1 MPSFPPTPDRPPD
14 ILVLS
19 RFIYEFNIARR
30 QMSAYPKGHPVI
42 AAAAGK
48 TMEIFA
54 SLLEN
59 CDEVTLGVARE
70 VLVVGEACLERKNP
84 VFQDLARHL
93 FALGVASLTF
103 SRGLTRGEIITF
115 NELLSHSREEV
126 REAGGLA
133 LLLEGLGIRNIAVEE
148 IDYQAFA
155 TTEEL
160 RIFPPGQ
167 NPAAPPAIPL
177 WEGFIT
183 ALLHARLD
191 PEGAPLSGFEE
202 LGAGAVA
209 ALLNDE
215 FDPNPA
221 NYGASIV
228 AFLRRLAPGQSDD
241 ETRSLAL
248 EKLAD
253 LVGRFNPELRCQ
265 FLSSTFGALSD
276 EGSLATEFIQKLS
289 PDRVAETL
297 ADINDRRLS
306 VPPAIFGILQ
316 KLSRHGGD
324 PGGKVTGGT
333 PSTGEDASESL
344 DLIFREVEADQFVP
358 AGYQVLLDK
367 ILTVEQ
373 PRKDEGD
380 KLEELKKTLGS
391 HRVETKVSAIILEI
405 LNNAPSE
412 SQTQS
417 LKRNT
422 LELFDYFLEMGDFA
436 SLSLMHT
443 GLRRG
448 VGAEAPLPLHQELL
462 AAFTLPRFLEG
473 TLNAPSL
480 WGKEKFEEIEA
491 LIAAVGLPFVEPLL
505 DRLAAADTIPLRR
518 YYMERLQAFGN
529 RTLPAIRARLGD
541 GRWFFV
547 RNLIMMLRTLND
559 PAVAAEIKP
568 LLNHPHPKVRQEAFA
583 TLLHFR
589 APGADRILLEM
600 LGDNDPAEQ
609 LRAVLLAPRTPY
621 PAVFRALLALLN
633 QGILTGSNFELKRGV
648 VQALA
653 ETGNPAALPELGRRL
668 RSNSLFHPILHAR
681 LKLEIVK
688 SLEYYP
694 AAEAAIIL
702 AEVVRSGSGDLA
714 RTAAQTLKNLQG
726 RGA

>member
-1 MPSFPPTPDRPPD
+1 MPPFSLTPDRDPD
-14 ILVLS
+14 IRALS
-19 RFIYEFNIARR
+19 RFIYELNIARR

-48 TMEIFA
+48 TLEIFA
-54 SLLEN
+54 SLLES

-70 VLVVGEACLERKNP
+70 TLVVGEACLERKNP

-103 SRGLTRGEIITF
+103 SRGLTRGEITTF
-115 NELLSHSREEV
+115 NELLSHSREDV
-126 REAGGLA
+126 REAGGLT
-133 LLLEGLGIRNIAVEE
+133 LLLEGLGIRNISVEE

-155 TTEEL
+155 ATEEL
-160 RIFPPGQ
+160 RVFPPGQ
-167 NPAAPPAIPL
+167 DPAAPPAIPL

-191 PEGAPLSGFEE
+191 PEGAPLTGFEE
-202 LGAGAVA
+202 LGEGAVA

-221 NYGASIV
+221 DYGASIV

-253 LVGRFNPELRCQ
+253 LVGRLNPELRCQ
-265 FLSSTFGALSD
+265 FLSSTFGALSG
-276 EGSLATEFIQKLS
+276 EGALATEFFQKFS

-297 ADINDRRLS
+297 ADINDRRLP

-316 KLSRHGGD
+316 KLSRHGSD
-324 PGGKVTGGT
+324 PGGKVTGGV
-333 PSTGEDASESL
+333 PSTDEDASERL
-344 DLIFREVEADQFVP
+344 DLIFREVEADRFVP
-358 AGYQVLLDK
+358 AGYQILLDK
-367 ILTVEQ
+367 VLTVEQ
-373 PRKDEGD
+373 PISDEES
-380 KLEELKKTLGS
+380 KLEGLKKTLGS
-391 HRVETKVSAIILEI
+391 HQVETRVSAIILEI
-405 LNNAPSE
+405 LSNHPSE

-417 LKRNT
+417 LKRNL
-422 LELFDYFLEMGDFA
+422 LELCDYFLEMGDFV
-436 SLSLMHT
+436 SLSHMHAR
-443 GLRRG
+443 LRRG
-448 VGAEAPLPLHQELL
+448 AGEVAALPLHQELL
-462 AAFTLPRFLEG
+462 AAFTRPHFLEE
-473 TLNAPSL
+473 TLNALNL

-491 LIAAVGLPFVEPLL
+491 LITAVGFPFVEPLL
-505 DRLAAADTIPLRR
+505 ERLAAANTIPLRR

-529 RTLPAIRARLGD
+529 RTLPAILARLGD

-547 RNLIMMLRTLND
+547 RNLILMLRILND
-559 PAVAAEIKP
+559 PAVTAEIKP
-568 LLNHPHPKVRQEAFA
+568 LLDHPHPKVRQEALA

-589 APGADRILLEM
+589 APGAERVLLEM
-600 LGDNDPAEQ
+600 LNDNDPAEQ

-621 PAVFRALLALLN
+621 PAVFRMLLALLN
-633 QGILTGSNFELKRGV
+633 QGVLTGSNYELKKGV

-668 RSNSLFHPILHAR
+668 RSNSLFHPILHGR

-694 AAEAAIIL
+694 AADAAPIL
-702 AEVVRSGSGDLA
+702 AEAARSGSGEVA